1 MVLASLSPVFTLV
14 VRQSA
19 YFHRAFSDAPRW
31 WGYSPFQ
38 RHASALMLTL
48 PLHFGI
54 PKEWWREWFAVP
66 GPIAVGG
73 TAWAH
78 ASMQTSAAPRPGA
91 APGAIQPPRR
101 ATTAGGE
108 HARPSSL
115 GYHGLDVGPSLL
127 VARHRRPLAR
137 FGRQDDRFGRRQSCG
152 LRPMRRRL
160 PLRSGPAAFPHARFP
175 FSSPGMRGFLYEPPA
190 RWHIS

>member
-1 MVLASLSPVFTLV
+1 MLLASLAPVFTV
-14 VRQSA
+14 VVGQSA

-31 WGYSPFQ
+31 WGYSSLQ
-38 RHASALMLTL
+38 RYASALTLTL

-78 ASMQTSAAPRPGA
+78 VSMQTGAAPRPGA
-91 APGAIQPPRR
+91 APGAIQSPRR

-108 HARPSSL
+108 HARPSYL
-115 GYHGLDVGPSLL
+115 GYHG
-127 VARHRRPLAR
+127 A
-137 FGRQDDRFGRRQSCG
+137 
-152 LRPMRRRL
+152 
-160 PLRSGPAAFPHARFP
+160 
-175 FSSPGMRGFLYEPPA
+175 
-190 RWHIS
+190 